1 MFVRWQKRKRK
12 SRAFGG
18 RRGVDT
24 HWAAILAENVRVD
37 GEPTQRH
44 VAYLGGITDSGIE
57 ADAQRA
63 FFWQKATEQLDRL
76 ANQVSKDDR
85 ARIEDTIEKRVRRLT
100 RKEYD
105 ECLARRVALGL
116 EEYPFPSLMIC
127 GRKRA

>member
-18 RRGVDT
+18 RRGVAT

-76 ANQVSKDDR
+76 ANRVSKDDR

>member
-24 HWAAILAENVRVD
+24 HWAAILAENVRVA

-63 FFWQKATEQLDRL
+63 FFCRKPQNSSTGSPTEFY
-76 ANQVSKDDR
+76 
-85 ARIEDTIEKRVRRLT
+85 KRRPRT
-100 RKEYD
+100 HRGYD
-105 ECLARRVALGL
+105 
-116 EEYPFPSLMIC
+116 
-127 GRKRA
+127 RKRECVGSHERNTMNVSPGGSRSGWRNIHSRAS